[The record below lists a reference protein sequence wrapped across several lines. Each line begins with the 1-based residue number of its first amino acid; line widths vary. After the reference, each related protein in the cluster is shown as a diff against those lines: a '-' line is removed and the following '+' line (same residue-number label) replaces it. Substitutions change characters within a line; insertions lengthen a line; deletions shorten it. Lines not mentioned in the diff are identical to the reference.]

1 MNKKQLEK
9 RKDDADQSCVSQEI
23 PLDQVMGD
31 SKWFVKRRAHQQE
44 KQKQQMLLMQQN
56 QAQMLANQQ
65 AIPQMQDMN
74 AFSQMF
80 AGLKNIDFSK
90 LTPEQHE
97 QLIMAATAQ
106 GASDQHA

>member
-1 MNKKQLEK
+1 
-9 RKDDADQSCVSQEI
+9 
-23 PLDQVMGD
+23 
-31 SKWFVKRRAHQQE
+31 
-44 KQKQQMLLMQQN
+44 
-56 QAQMLANQQ
+56 MLANQQ

-80 AGLKNIDFSK
+80 AGLKNVDFSK

-106 GASDQHA
+106 GASDPHA